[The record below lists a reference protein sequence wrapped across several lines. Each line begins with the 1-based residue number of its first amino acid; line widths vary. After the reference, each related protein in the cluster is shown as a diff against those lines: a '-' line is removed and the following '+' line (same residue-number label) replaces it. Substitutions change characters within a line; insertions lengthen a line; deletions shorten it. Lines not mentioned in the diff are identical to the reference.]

1 MRIDKVKNS
10 YFFKKK
16 PEMSNSSSFLS
27 VRSSSSA
34 NKDYEIEEE
43 MLESE
48 KSDLEVQ
55 HEDGHVD
62 DDSDSEAYFDE
73 PIADKVW
80 LAEYNRRQEEDNER
94 MRELQLCW
102 NGDKPLVSW

>member
-1 MRIDKVKNS
+1 
-10 YFFKKK
+10 
-16 PEMSNSSSFLS
+16 MSSSSSFLS

-34 NKDYEIEEE
+34 NKCYEIEEE
-43 MLESE
+43 LLESE
-48 KSDLEVQ
+48 KSDLDVQ

-62 DDSDSEAYFDE
+62 DDSDIEAYFDE

-80 LAEYNRRQEEDNER
+80 LAEYNRRREKDNET
-94 MRELQLCW
+94 MRELELRW